1 MQSIN
6 PYQISS
12 QDAQHIQYFVQPQY
26 GQQVKVLTSAVIPQ
40 QQNYEGPVLNQT
52 VQSFDNSFN
61 YAGQKTP
68 ILVQSNIQQGS
79 QQVLQYSMQPIVNQQ
94 QKHSQQIQVNGQ
106 PVYPQ
111 KGQNE
116 RINETNDDRFRFS
129 NISSISNNNSM
140 ISHSRKVS
148 DRIPAPFTPTIASQ
162 IVQPGASQVIN
173 PLSTYNQQLQV
184 HQQQQEKL
192 KDIQN
197 KTINQTF
204 STNLYNSKDDNEQR
218 LRVLIKEN
226 EQLIKENEY
235 YKKALSGLPQQQQN
249 NIALQQQIQQLASQ
263 NESLKSQLQIQ
274 RDEAAMWC
282 NREKEMND
290 RCKGIYEQLQM
301 AKNQDNF
308 QLASQNQQLQQR
320 INQIEQANQ
329 AQQRQISELNAALQV
344 YKDSMQNQGIVSNL
358 DQNNINQDN
367 NFNTQVNSYGINNNY
382 ADQIDYNGKQQQYS
396 SPKIGSMSNPGT
408 SSEISNQYA
417 YSSPKQREEMVQS
430 IIKQYKLGGNTPSSN
445 TANAQQLKKQD
456 EYSYNTKPIA
466 SYTNR
471 NSQNEGY
478 NQQEVET
485 EDWRTKYDNLSQ
497 KLSNLNYGGESSTN
511 KAVY

>member
-6 PYQISS
+6 PYQINS
-12 QDAQHIQYFVQPQY
+12 QDAQHIQYVVQPQY

-40 QQNYEGPVLNQT
+40 QQNYEGSILNQT
-52 VQSFDNSFN
+52 QVQSFDNSFS

-68 ILVQSNIQQGS
+68 ILVQSNIQQAP

-94 QKHSQQIQVNGQ
+94 NKYSQQIQVNGQ
-106 PVYPQ
+106 QVYPQ
-111 KGQNE
+111 KGQND
-116 RINETNDDRFRFS
+116 RLNETNDDRFKFS

-148 DRIPAPFTPTIASQ
+148 DRIPYTPTIASQ

-173 PLSTYNQQLQV
+173 PLSTYNQQLQI

-204 STNLYNSKDDNEQR
+204 STNVYNSRDDNEQR

-249 NIALQQQIQQLASQ
+249 NIVLQQQIQQLVSQ

-301 AKNQDNF
+301 VKNQDNV

-320 INQIEQANQ
+320 INQLEQASQ
-329 AQQRQISELNAALQV
+329 AQQRQVNELNAALKV
-344 YKDSMQNQGIVSNL
+344 YKDSMQNQGIISNPAQNKANL
-358 DQNNINQDN
+358 DNDFSSQI
-367 NFNTQVNSYGINNNY
+367 NSYGISNNY
-382 ADQIDYNGKQQQYS
+382 GGQVDYSSKYQQSS
-396 SPKIGSMSNPGT
+396 SPKIEPQSNPGT

-445 TANAQQLKKQD
+445 TASANQYKKQD
-456 EYSYNTKPIA
+456 EYSYSTKPIT
-466 SYTNR
+466 SYTNGTG
-471 NSQNEGY
+471 QNEAY
-478 NQQEVET
+478 KQQEAET
-485 EDWRTKYDNLSQ
+485 GDWRTKYDNLSQ
-497 KLSNLNYGGESSTN
+497 KLNNLNYGGESSTN
-511 KAVY
+511 KSVY

>member
-12 QDAQHIQYFVQPQY
+12 QDAQHIQYVVQPQY

-40 QQNYEGPVLNQT
+40 QQNYEGSILNQT
-52 VQSFDNSFN
+52 QVQSFDNSFN

-68 ILVQSNIQQGS
+68 FLVQSNAQQAP

-94 QKHSQQIQVNGQ
+94 QKHQIQVNGQ
-106 PVYPQ
+106 QVYPQ
-111 KGQNE
+111 KGQTDRLND
-116 RINETNDDRFRFS
+116 TNDDRFRFS

-148 DRIPAPFTPTIASQ
+148 DRIPAPYTPTIASQ

-173 PLSTYNQQLQV
+173 PLSTYNQQLQI

-204 STNLYNSKDDNEQR
+204 STNVYNSKEDNEQR

-249 NIALQQQIQQLASQ
+249 IIALQQQIQQLANQ
-263 NESLKSQLQIQ
+263 TESVQSQLQVQ

-282 NREKEMND
+282 NREKEMNE

-301 AKNQDNF
+301 VKNQDNV

-320 INQIEQANQ
+320 IIQLEQDNQ
-329 AQQRQISELNAALQV
+329 AQQRQINELNATLKV
-344 YKDSMQNQGIVSNL
+344 YKDSMQNQGIISNQA
-358 DQNNINQDN
+358 QNRANLEN
-367 NFNTQVNSYGINNNY
+367 NFSSQVNSYGISNNY
-382 ADQIDYNGKQQQYS
+382 AGQIDYSGKYQQS
-396 SPKIGSMSNPGT
+396 SSQKTEPQSNPGT

-445 TANAQQLKKQD
+445 TANAQQFKKQD
-456 EYSYNTKPIA
+456 EYSYNTKVIT
-466 SYTNR
+466 SYTNG
-471 NSQNEGY
+471 NSQNEG
-478 NQQEVET
+478 NQQQEAET
-485 EDWRTKYDNLSQ
+485 GDWRTKYDNLSQ
-497 KLSNLNYGGESSTN
+497 KLNNLNYGGDSSTN
-511 KAVY
+511 KSIY